1 MAIGI
6 DLSIKCYYKK
16 MKNTNEVKAEI
27 KKYILEASL
36 SDVKDVD
43 DDALIFEN
51 GLLDSMGLLFL
62 IEFLGEAFQVEVSDD
77 ELNPKNFESINNI
90 VSFVSNKL
98 SVKV

>member
-1 MAIGI
+1 
-6 DLSIKCYYKK
+6 

-36 SDVKDVD
+36 SDVKDID

>member
-1 MAIGI
+1 
-6 DLSIKCYYKK
+6 

-36 SDVKDVD
+36 SDVKDVY